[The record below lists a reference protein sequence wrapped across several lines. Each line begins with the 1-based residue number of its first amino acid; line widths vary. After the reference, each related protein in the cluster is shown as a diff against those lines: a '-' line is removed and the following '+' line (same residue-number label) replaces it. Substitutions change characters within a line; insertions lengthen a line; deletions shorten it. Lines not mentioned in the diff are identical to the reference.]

1 MENRSTT
8 QCDIHRGKINRDGL
22 KLPVSGAR

>member
-1 MENRSTT
+1 MENRSMT
-8 QCDIHRGKINRDGL
+8 QCDIHRGKINKDGL